1 MNYAPVILQTSD
13 EEFVH
18 GWFMAENDPRESKTL
33 ISMKQNRRLVIFF
46 HENAGNLGLRLD
58 YFSMLYHEMNCD
70 VLAVAYRG
78 YSDSSGT
85 PSEKGLKL
93 DAAAVMEFAHQDL
106 VDHYVGRGGVFV
118 LGRSLGGAVAAA
130 AVTNLTQA

>member
-1 MNYAPVILQTSD
+1 M
-13 EEFVH
+13 E
-18 GWFMAENDPRESKTL
+18 K
-33 ISMKQNRRLVIFF
+33 NRRLVIFF

-70 VLAVAYRG
+70 VLPVAYRG

-93 DAAAVMEFAHQDL
+93 DAAGVM
-106 VDHYVGRGGVFV
+106 
-118 LGRSLGGAVAAA
+118 
-130 AVTNLTQA
+130 